1 MVILAV
7 GKWLG
12 VKNPF
17 RSKLPSSVT
26 VGRHTYGVSQK
37 KVIATS
43 ELAPLTVGA
52 FCSIAG
58 NVSLMCSGGTHSP
71 WAATTFPVYSRMMGS
86 ADPTENGGKP
96 VGITIANDVWIG
108 RHAMIMPG
116 VHIADGAIVAAGA
129 IVTKDVQPYAIVGG
143 NPARLIRYRFSEDI
157 IAKLLAIRW
166 WEWDDEK
173 IKQEAALLTGP
184 IEPFLERHAGVTP

>member
-1 MVILAV
+1 MTIPR
-7 GKWLG
+7 WLR
-12 VKNPF
+12 VKSPF
-17 RSKLPSSVT
+17 RSKLQSSVT

-37 KVIATS
+37 KVLATS
-43 ELAPLTVGA
+43 ERAPLSVGA

-58 NVSLMCSGGTHSP
+58 NVSFMCSGGTHSP
-71 WAATTFPVYSRMMGS
+71 WAATTFPIYSRMMDS

-96 VGITIANDVWIG
+96 LGITIANDVWIG
-108 RHAMIMPG
+108 RNAMIMPG

-129 IVTKDVQPYAIVGG
+129 IVTRDVPPYAIVGG
-143 NPARLIRYRFSEDI
+143 TPAKLIRYRFSEDV

-166 WEWDDEK
+166 WEWSDEK

-184 IEPFLERHAGVTP
+184 IEPFIERHASTT

>member
-1 MVILAV
+1 MT
-7 GKWLG
+7 GWLRM
-12 VKNPF
+12 KNPF

-26 VGRHTYGVSQK
+26 LGRHTYGVSRK
-37 KVIATS
+37 KVLGASDAT
-43 ELAPLTVGA
+43 PLTIGA
-52 FCSIAG
+52 FCSVAG
-58 NVSLMCSGGTHSP
+58 NVSFECSGGSHVP
-71 WAATTFPVYSRMMGS
+71 WAATTFPIHSRMMDS
-86 ADPTENGGKP
+86 TDPNAHGGKP

-129 IVTKDVQPYAIVGG
+129 VVTKDVPPYAIVGG
-143 NPARLIRYRFSEDI
+143 VPARLIRYRFSSDV

-166 WEWDDEK
+166 WEWSDEK